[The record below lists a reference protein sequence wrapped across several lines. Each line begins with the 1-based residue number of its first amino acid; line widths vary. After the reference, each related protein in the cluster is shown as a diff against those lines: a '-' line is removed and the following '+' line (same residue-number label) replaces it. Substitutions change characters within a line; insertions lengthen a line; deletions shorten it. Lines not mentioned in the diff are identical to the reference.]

1 MQVRLQPAAA
11 FVVAIGCLLL
21 VESIA
26 VAQEDRTPR
35 RLRSPATVR
44 SFIGGESTDN
54 YVIRARR
61 GQTLIVRVSW
71 RREGDNIV
79 SFRVDDASTGEE
91 VPLGKESQNGRRWV
105 GRIPKTG
112 DYEISVGAHPTA
124 QYTLRVT
131 LK

>member
-1 MQVRLQPAAA
+1 MQMRLQPAAV
-11 FVVAIGCLLL
+11 FVVAIGCLVLA
-21 VESIA
+21 EGIA
-26 VAQEDRTPR
+26 VAQQDRTPR

-44 SFIGGESTDN
+44 SFIGGESADY
-54 YVIRARR
+54 YVIRARK

-79 SFRVDDASTGEE
+79 SFRVDDVSTGEE
-91 VPLGKESQNGRRWV
+91 APGKESQNGRRWV
-105 GRIPKTG
+105 GRIRRTG